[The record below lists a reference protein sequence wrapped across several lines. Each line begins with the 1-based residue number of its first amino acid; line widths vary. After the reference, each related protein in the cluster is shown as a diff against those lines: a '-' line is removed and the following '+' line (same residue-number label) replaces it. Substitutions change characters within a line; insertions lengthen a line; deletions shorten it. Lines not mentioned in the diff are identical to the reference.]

1 MMGTYLK
8 MTAFCQE
15 LYFLQ
20 SCDSCNLTA
29 TFSNFPLPYLKES
42 CYLCFASE
50 SDLTW
55 NTISKAEPNYYQV
68 TLIDWGRFIY
78 QKFYDE
84 NTGKLDKSALTSQ
97 FHFSDNLTIINIKQ
111 FERNTVLNFYDLF
124 LQRDAKISKL
134 LVNYWQDYTIAFK
147 GNILL
152 CTLAYR
158 ALLGAIDE

>member
-1 MMGTYLK
+1 MMGIFLK

-20 SCDSCNLTA
+20 ECDSCNLTA
-29 TFSNFPLPYLKES
+29 TFSNFPLPYFKES

-50 SDLTW
+50 NDLTW
-55 NTISKAEPNYYQV
+55 NTISKAESNYHQV

-84 NTGKLDKSALTSQ
+84 NTGKLDKSALKSR
-97 FHFSDNLTIINIKQ
+97 FGFSDNLDIATIKG
-111 FERNTVLNFYDLF
+111 FERNDVLTFYDFF
-124 LQRDAKISKL
+124 LQNNARINKL